1 MGGIIALTIRK
12 KDGTVHRTSCWTNWL
27 PGLLNNYGIKDESH
41 FDEYLNLIAKEE
53 AEFKAKQRYEARLAH
68 IEFLKKQDV
77 TNLRGPDYDKWEKFI
92 YRVHELCNV
101 SKTVTPT
108 ELAKMINRSRQAAHT
123 WKRKAARM
131 VSRGQ
136 LYPHYQNYGF
146 PKDLESFLE
155 Y

>member
-1 MGGIIALTIRK
+1 MTLKDIDLTKVKKEIEALGIDTI
-12 KDGTVHRTSCWTNWL
+12 
-27 PGLLNNYGIKDESH
+27 P
-41 FDEYLNLIAKEE
+41 
-53 AEFKAKQRYEARLAH
+53 
-68 IEFLKKQDV
+68 V
-77 TNLRGPDYDKWEKFI
+77 TNSPNYEKWKKFI
-92 YRVHELCNV
+92 HRVHELCNV